1 MLHKFIIPGIK
12 LDLSL
17 YIAEDKFD
25 MELAKS
31 NGVPYICW
39 NKGDDALAK
48 YVLRPFLER
57 MFPGIKWDEL
67 LGRRPKYK
75 TEIVMVPGR
84 KKEAT
89 NEVVDDSSP
98 IKDNTNEVNGHTF
111 RKDKDGNITRTADV
125 ATTYRSFSLDGYNQN
140 RVIDEVPLET
150 FVGDLSSS
158 VNIDTLLQLHLLP
171 QFIGDMADCIRT
183 NILNGHQWRE
193 GYNKRRGLIVGNN
206 DVATQKRNLI
216 IADISASIPDG
227 ISHTILQLLRT
238 MSTQCNADLIVTG
251 RKSYYWRMED
261 EFPTPEQMRM
271 MIPRGNEARMFNRI
285 LRENIAGHEW
295 GHVFSFGDYDC
306 PTKWSSTKVP
316 LPGTTVEEVHHFHT
330 WARSGRTGYA
340 LWTRDLLTKPVE
352 HFDNTWCQFIND
364 KL

>member
-12 LDLSL
+12 LDLNL
-17 YIAEDKFD
+17 YIAEDKSD

-31 NGVPYICW
+31 SGIPYICW

-57 MFPGIKWDEL
+57 MFPGIKWNAL
-67 LGRRPKYK
+67 LGRKPLYR
-75 TEIVMVPGR
+75 TEIVMVPGD
-84 KKEAT
+84 KEGTT
-89 NEVVDDSSP
+89 NEVIDDGSP
-98 IKDNTNEVNGHTF
+98 VEDNVTEVRENGF

-125 ATTYRSFSLDGYNQN
+125 ATEHRSFSRDGYEEN
-140 RVIDEVPLET
+140 RVIDEVPLDT

-206 DVATQKRNLI
+206 DVAAQKRNLI

-261 EFPTPEQMRM
+261 EFPTPEEMRK
-271 MIPRGNEARMFNRI
+271 MIPRGNEGRMFNRI
-285 LRENIAGHEW
+285 LKDNIAGHDW
-295 GHVFSFGDYDC
+295 GHVFSFGDYDA
-306 PTKWSSTKVP
+306 PGRWSGTKVP

-330 WARSGRTGYA
+330 WAHGACTGYA
-340 LWTRDLLTKPVE
+340 LWTRDLLIRPVE
-352 HFDNTWCQFIND
+352 HFDCSWCQFIKEN
-364 KL
+364 L